1 QYAVVLGFVV
11 LSSVSAG
18 AYVTGHPGEYW
29 AKEGWVQSRD
39 AFAVINEHGQRGDV
53 VIMHPQILWSGNRYY
68 DQVGGINAT
77 LLPDASMR
85 ASADAL
91 LANAST
97 HDRVWFVV
105 YTYHSPPGTTEQ
117 HALNALNA
125 THTVSSA
132 SSYEGY
138 RVYLLTKRA

>member
-1 QYAVVLGFVV
+1 MLVIVM

-18 AYVTGHPGEYW
+18 AYVTGHPDEYW

-39 AFAVINEHGQRGDV
+39 AFAVINEHGQRDDV
-53 VIMHPQILWSGNRYY
+53 VIMYPQILWSVNRYY
-68 DQVGGINAT
+68 DNVGGINAT

-117 HALNALNA
+117 YALNAFNA